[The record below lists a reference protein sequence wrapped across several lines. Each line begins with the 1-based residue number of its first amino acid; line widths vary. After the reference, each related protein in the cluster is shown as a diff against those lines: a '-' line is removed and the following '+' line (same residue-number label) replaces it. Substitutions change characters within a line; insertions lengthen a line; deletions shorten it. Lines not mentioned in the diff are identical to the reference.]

1 MIEVIFEQKVS
12 CINCLPKQRSCQQN
26 ARTCL
31 LSWVAFVWETLLLGV
46 EGSKRVQ
53 LCGTKGG
60 CGAAKKIACV
70 FERSDWMFF
79 SLFWPMRFARAR
91 TM

>member
-1 MIEVIFEQKVS
+1 MYVMHRGGGIPPE
-12 CINCLPKQRSCQQN
+12 LPDSQVTS
-26 ARTCL
+26 L
-31 LSWVAFVWETLLLGV
+31 FVRFSLIGTLDNLFFSLGTEIHV
-46 EGSKRVQ
+46 TGL

-60 CGAAKKIACV
+60 CGGAKKIACV

>member
-1 MIEVIFEQKVS
+1 
-12 CINCLPKQRSCQQN
+12 
-26 ARTCL
+26 L
-31 LSWVAFVWETLLLGV
+31 LNLFMSLGTEIHV
-46 EGSKRVQ
+46 TGL

-60 CGAAKKIACV
+60 CGGAKKIACV